1 LKISLNIGGVFR
13 TILDITGSKTPKQN
27 IEQQASKACHRFEY
41 LTLLN
46 TCPDA
51 TTRDQQGIDEYN
63 LWEVVDPLSP
73 NER

>member
-1 LKISLNIGGVFR
+1 MSLNVGGVFR
-13 TILDITGSKTPKQN
+13 TILDIAGNNTPKQN
-27 IEQQASKACHRFEY
+27 IERQASKACHRFEY

-46 TCPDA
+46 TSPDA
-51 TTRDQQGIDEYN
+51 TTRDQQGIEEYN